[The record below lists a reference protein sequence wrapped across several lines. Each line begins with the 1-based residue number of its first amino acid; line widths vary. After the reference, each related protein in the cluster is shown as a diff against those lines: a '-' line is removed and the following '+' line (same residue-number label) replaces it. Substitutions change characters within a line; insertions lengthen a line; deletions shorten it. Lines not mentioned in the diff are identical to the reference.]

1 MHTSGRKAPESHRQR
16 PVGRVNQVRRP
27 GRPDRGFVLSRRAGS
42 GSQLKDLRCLPC
54 VRDAE
59 DQNRSTR
66 HRLGPAVAVVD
77 VDSSVAQ
84 PRCGA
89 SQLSRTVSQ
98 LHVRNLGLC
107 VICALLIENRFGRC
121 VIVQNEMNRTLALLR
136 RERLK
141 RDYVDV
147 LIGESLAQLSKR
159 SRLVFLADCEL
170 LSDRH
175 GRNLLAVYLGDEL
188 ETSCKILRSLASYSG
203 DLPASRAKRN
213 RFTVCRTQRC
223 CLRHAP
229 ARPCP

>member
-1 MHTSGRKAPESHRQR
+1 MITFGPLQELDLSHEFRPDPDALSSGYRFDA
-16 PVGRVNQVRRP
+16 
-27 GRPDRGFVLSRRAGS
+27 GRPDRGFVLSRRASS

-59 DQNRSTR
+59 DQDRSIR
-66 HRLGPAVAVVD
+66 QRLGPAVAVVD

-98 LHVRNLGLC
+98 LHARNLSLC

-141 RDYVDV
+141 REDVDV

-175 GRNLLAVYLGDEL
+175 GRNLLVVYLGDVGWEVPARC
-188 ETSCKILRSLASYSG
+188 SVVQKSYSHDVG
-203 DLPASRAKRN
+203 VSSLLARLSR
-213 RFTVCRTQRC
+213 
-223 CLRHAP
+223 
-229 ARPCP
+229 

>member
-1 MHTSGRKAPESHRQR
+1 M
-16 PVGRVNQVRRP
+16 
-27 GRPDRGFVLSRRAGS
+27 
-42 GSQLKDLRCLPC
+42 RC
-54 VRDAE
+54 
-59 DQNRSTR
+59 
-66 HRLGPAVAVVD
+66 RLGPAVAVVD

-121 VIVQNEMNRTLALLR
+121 VIVQNEMNRALALLR

-141 RDYVDV
+141 RKDIDV

-175 GRNLLAVYLGDEL
+175 GRTSLSCTPGDGLGR
-188 ETSCKILRSLASYSG
+188 SCEMQRCPKSYSHH
-203 DLPASRAKRN
+203 
-213 RFTVCRTQRC
+213 V
-223 CLRHAP
+223 
-229 ARPCP
+229 

>member
-1 MHTSGRKAPESHRQR
+1 MRSPVAMSNGCAIERAKLDAAGGPTS
-16 PVGRVNQVRRP
+16 
-27 GRPDRGFVLSRRAGS
+27 GFVLSRRGGS
-42 GSQLKDLRCLPC
+42 GSQLKDLRCFPC
-54 VRDAE
+54 LRDAE
-59 DQNRSTR
+59 DQDRSIR
-66 HRLGPAVAVVD
+66 QRLGPAVAVVD

-141 RDYVDV
+141 REDIDV
-147 LIGESLAQLSKR
+147 LIGESMAQLSKR

-175 GRNLLAVYLGDEL
+175 GRNLLIVYLGDGL
-188 ETSCKILRSLASYSG
+188 GSSCEM
-203 DLPASRAKRN
+203 
-213 RFTVCRTQRC
+213 QRC
-223 CLRHAP
+223 
-229 ARPCP
+229 